1 MTGYALRRERKIK
14 QAYEAEGGNEK
25 NVHEEERECR
35 THGDSKWLNDSVR
48 PPLFVDL
55 NHVNPFV
62 IPQTV
67 AAAPGTD
74 PWISLET
81 R

>member
-1 MTGYALRRERKIK
+1 MTGYALCRETERASGPERER
-14 QAYEAEGGNEK
+14 ER
-25 NVHEEERECR
+25 ERECR
-35 THGDSKWLNDSVR
+35 TRGDSKWLNDSVR

-74 PWISLET
+74 PWISPEA